1 MLLTFPKHFVFQK
14 MSLYLATKL
23 NVDNQKNQIM
33 KKNWI
38 KLFAFSFAIALL
50 APASLLAQKEEKI
63 KETKEKKDVQQII
76 ITRKND
82 KADKIV
88 VEINGDKITV
98 NGKPLDE
105 YKDKDGDISVR
116 LQKFKELEALA
127 RIPGMGNN
135 WNFNGNGDNNFRYF
149 SEDTNQAMLGV
160 TSEKVEQGVEIQDIT
175 KESAAEK
182 AGLKENDIIT
192 KIDDTKIEDPDD
204 LSSVIKK
211 HKPGDK
217 VTVTYL
223 RDKKEQKATAE
234 LTKWKGVNMF
244 TTTPGFKMDMG
255 DMNWEK
261 IMPKIQT
268 MPRMNQNWNWV
279 SGGPK
284 LGLSVQDTDD
294 GKGVKV
300 IEVDEESNAEKAGI
314 KEDDVI
320 TDVDGKAVNG
330 ADEMAKI
337 IRESKD
343 KISVMIKLQR
353 SGKTQNIEVKMP
365 RKLKTADL

>member
-1 MLLTFPKHFVFQK
+1 
-14 MSLYLATKL
+14 
-23 NVDNQKNQIM
+23 M
-33 KKNWI
+33 KRNLI
-38 KLFAFSFAIALL
+38 RAFAFSFAIAML
-50 APASLLAQKEEKI
+50 APASLPAQKEEKI

-116 LQKFKELEALA
+116 LQRFKELEALA
-127 RIPGMGNN
+127 GIPGMGSN
-135 WNFNGNGDNNFRYF
+135 WNFNGNGDNFRF
-149 SEDTNQAMLGV
+149 FTGDANRAMLGV
-160 TSEKVEQGVEIQDIT
+160 TTEKADQGVEVQSIT

-192 KIDDTKIEDPDD
+192 KIDDTKIEEPDD
-204 LSSVIKK
+204 LSAAIKK

-223 RDKKEQKATAE
+223 RDKKEQKAIAE

-244 TTTPGFKMDMG
+244 STSEGFKMDMG
-255 DMNWEK
+255 DMNFEH
-261 IMPKIQT
+261 MPKLKT
-268 MPRMNQNWNWV
+268 LPRVVTPYGQNWNW
-279 SGGPK
+279 SGAGPK

-300 IEVDEESNAEKAGI
+300 IEVDDESNAAKAGI
-314 KEDDVI
+314 KEDDII

-365 RKLKTADL
+365 RKIKTADL

>member
-1 MLLTFPKHFVFQK
+1 
-14 MSLYLATKL
+14 
-23 NVDNQKNQIM
+23 M
-33 KKNWI
+33 KQNLI
-38 KLFAFSFAIALL
+38 KALAFSFVIALL
-50 APASLLAQKEEKI
+50 APASVVAQKEEKD
-63 KETKEKKDVQQII
+63 KEVKEQKEKKDVQQII

-82 KADKIV
+82 KADKVV

-116 LQKFKELEALA
+116 LQKYKELEGLA
-127 RIPGMGNN
+127 RIPGMGST
-135 WNFNGNGDNNFRYF
+135 WNYNDNGDNNFRYF
-149 SEDTNQAMLGV
+149 AEDAKHAMLGV
-160 TSEKVEQGVEIQDIT
+160 TTEKTEQGVEVQDIT

-182 AGLKENDIIT
+182 AGLKEKDIIT
-192 KIDDTKIEDPDD
+192 KIDDTKIENPDD
-204 LSSVIKK
+204 LSAAIKK
-211 HKPGDK
+211 HKPGEK
-217 VTVTYL
+217 VTITYL

-234 LTKWKGVNMF
+234 LTKWKGMNMF

-255 DMNWEK
+255 DMNFEN
-261 IMPKIQT
+261 IMPKLKS
-268 MPRMNQNWNWV
+268 MPRVNQNWNWTN
-279 SGGPK
+279 GGPK

-300 IEVDEESNAEKAGI
+300 IEVDDESNAAKAGI
-314 KEDDVI
+314 KEEDII

-330 ADEMAKI
+330 ADEIAKI

-343 KISVMIKLQR
+343 KVSIMIKLQR

-365 RKLKTADL
+365 RKIKTADL